1 MTNTEYN
8 KLLKYLYFEG
18 YADSYEEADYILEDM
33 SNIERKQLMMEA
45 EGSYGQTPKAHAAFG
60 ALIHKRDRASAKSFR
75 WKKGGKTAA
84 VNSAIRH
91 SARSGGYYP
100 EKGKKISK
108 TH

>member
-45 EGSYGQTPKAHAAFG
+45 KIDKVKYKGMNRYVAAE
-60 ALIHKRDRASAKSFR
+60 LIARDR
-75 WKKGGKTAA
+75 
-84 VNSAIRH
+84 N
-91 SARSGGYYP
+91 ARLLDP
-100 EKGKKISK
+100 DQR
-108 TH
+108 T